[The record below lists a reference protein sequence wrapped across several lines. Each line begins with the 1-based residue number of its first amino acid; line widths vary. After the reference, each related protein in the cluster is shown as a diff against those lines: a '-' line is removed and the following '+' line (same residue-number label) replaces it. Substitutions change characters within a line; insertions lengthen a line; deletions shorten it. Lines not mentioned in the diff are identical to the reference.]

1 MQSYT
6 FWSNTRFHFREM
18 LKREPLAAVFFIITL
33 PLGAFLPLLN
43 ARLPK
48 LVLQG
53 LEEGWELS
61 VYLER
66 LIALILLL
74 VAANAAK
81 TGLDNYLHI
90 MNGPFED
97 IYNQQLLGKRLAVD
111 FETAESKEFN
121 EQAYAVY
128 DSLYRNKAEMKDSF
142 LIWQRFLI
150 ALASAALYGSI
161 LWLQSPFI
169 CVLVL
174 LPTVTAFFLQKKAH
188 AFDRKMRLLAQAPGR
203 KMAYVEQKATDLK
216 AGKDIRLFDL
226 SGWLLDIL
234 HKERRVSETYVNR
247 WERAYLAANCV
258 NAVLCFLRDSCA
270 YVFLI
275 LRIVQGRMAVS
286 DFVWYMAIVASC
298 QQACASFLEQGELLG
313 KLNQDYSRLRSFL
326 DGWNHTFFKGTYQ
339 DVKSKAV
346 EIEFRHVTFQYPES
360 SRPCLEDLNF
370 RIRAGEKIALVGLNG
385 AGKTTLVKLL
395 CGLYRPTSGEI
406 LVDGRNVLEYD
417 RECYYQMIS
426 AVFQN
431 TSLLPLSIA
440 QNICAAPEKER
451 NLTKLRKCLAL
462 AGIREKVDS
471 LPQMENTSLGKGIIE
486 NAADLSGGERQKLWM
501 ARALYKEAPILIL
514 DEPTAALDPLAE
526 QEIYEKYMEMAQGK
540 TSLFISHRLS
550 STRFCDRIF
559 FLEKG
564 RITQQGSHQ
573 KLLETG
579 GAYARL
585 FQIQSKYYTGQEK
598 EAAL

>member
-1 MQSYT
+1 
-6 FWSNTRFHFREM
+6 M

-97 IYNQQLLGKRLAVD
+97 IYNQQLLDKRLAVD

-234 HKERRVSETYVNR
+234 HKERRVNETYVNR

>member
-1 MQSYT
+1 
-6 FWSNTRFHFREM
+6 M

-97 IYNQQLLGKRLAVD
+97 IYNQQLLDKRLAVD

-579 GAYARL
+579 GAYARV

>member
-1 MQSYT
+1 
-6 FWSNTRFHFREM
+6 M

>member
-1 MQSYT
+1 MKPYT
-6 FWSNTRFHFREM
+6 FWSNTCFHFREM
-18 LKREPLAAVFFIITL
+18 SKREPLAAVFFAITL

-53 LEEGWELS
+53 LEEGWTLPL
-61 VYLER
+61 YLER
-66 LIALILLL
+66 LILLIFVLI
-74 VAANAAK
+74 AATATK
-81 TGLDNYLHI
+81 TVLDNYMHI

-97 IYNQQLLGKRLAVD
+97 SYNQQLLDKRLAVD
-111 FETAESKEFN
+111 YETAESREFN
-121 EQAYAVY
+121 EEAHAVY
-128 DSLYRNKAEMKDSF
+128 DSLYRNKSEMKDSF

-150 ALASAALYGSI
+150 SLGSAALYGSI
-161 LWLQSPFI
+161 LWMQSPII
-169 CVLVL
+169 CLLIL
-174 LPTVTAFFLQKKAH
+174 LPAVTAFFLQKKAC
-188 AFDRKMRLLAQAPGR
+188 AYDRKMRLLAHSSNR

-234 HKERRVSETYVNR
+234 HKERRVSEAYANR

-286 DFVWYMAIVASC
+286 DFVWYMAVAASC
-298 QQACASFLEQGELLG
+298 QKACASFLEQGELLG
-313 KLNQDYSRLRSFL
+313 KLNQDYTRLRSFL
-326 DGWNHTFFKGTYQ
+326 DRWNHTFFQGTYKNP
-339 DVKSKAV
+339 KSNAAM
-346 EIEFRHVTFQYPES
+346 IEFRHVTFQYPES
-360 SRPCLEDLNF
+360 SRPSLENLNF
-370 RIRAGEKIALVGLNG
+370 CIRAGEKIALVGCNG

-395 CGLYRPTSGEI
+395 CGLYRPTCGEI
-406 LVDGRNVLEYD
+406 LIDGRNVAEYD
-417 RECYYQMIS
+417 RESYYRMIS

-431 TSLLPLSIA
+431 TTLLPLSIA

-451 NLTKLRKCLAL
+451 NLPRLKECLAL
-462 AGIREKVDS
+462 AGIRKKVDS
-471 LPQMENTSLGKGIIE
+471 LPQRENTSLGKGIVE
-486 NAADLSGGERQKLWM
+486 NATDLSGGERQKLWM

-526 QEIYEKYMEMAQGK
+526 QEIYEKYVEMAQDR

-559 FLEKG
+559 FLENG
-564 RITQQGSHQ
+564 RITEQGSHQ
-573 KLLETG
+573 KLLEEG

-585 FQIQSKYYTGQEK
+585 FQIQSQYYTGPKGE
-598 EAAL
+598 EAL

>member
-1 MQSYT
+1 
-6 FWSNTRFHFREM
+6 M

-97 IYNQQLLGKRLAVD
+97 IYNQQLLDKRLAVD

-431 TSLLPLSIA
+431 TSHLPLSIA

-471 LPQMENTSLGKGIIE
+471 LPQMENTSLGKGIIA

>member
-1 MQSYT
+1 
-6 FWSNTRFHFREM
+6 M

-97 IYNQQLLGKRLAVD
+97 IYNQQLLDKRLAVD

-128 DSLYRNKAEMKDSF
+128 DSLYCNKAEMKDSF

-579 GAYARL
+579 GAYARV

>member
-1 MQSYT
+1 
-6 FWSNTRFHFREM
+6 M

-97 IYNQQLLGKRLAVD
+97 IYNQQLLDKRLAVD

-270 YVFLI
+270 YVSLI

>member
-1 MQSYT
+1 
-6 FWSNTRFHFREM
+6 M
-18 LKREPLAAVFFIITL
+18 LKREPLAAVFLIITL

-97 IYNQQLLGKRLAVD
+97 IYNQQLLDKRLAVD

-431 TSLLPLSIA
+431 TSHLPLSIA

-471 LPQMENTSLGKGIIE
+471 LPQMENTSLGKGIIA

>member
-1 MQSYT
+1 M
-6 FWSNTRFHFREM
+6 
-18 LKREPLAAVFFIITL
+18 FFIITL

-97 IYNQQLLGKRLAVD
+97 IYNQQLLDKRLAVD

-174 LPTVTAFFLQKKAH
+174 LPTVTAFFLQKKAR

>member
-1 MQSYT
+1 
-6 FWSNTRFHFREM
+6 M
-18 LKREPLAAVFFIITL
+18 LKREPLAAVFLIITL

-97 IYNQQLLGKRLAVD
+97 IYNQQLLDKRLAVD

-234 HKERRVSETYVNR
+234 HKERRVNETYVNR